1 MFKGLLI
8 DKKDGQDQV
17 GLQQIDPAGL
27 PEGQVTVR
35 VSHSTLNYKDALA
48 ITGKAPVVR
57 RFPMVPGI
65 DFAGTVEASSDPTFK
80 VGDAVVLNG
89 WGVGETHWGGLAELA
104 RVSGDWLVP
113 LQAPFTPRQAM
124 GIGTAGY
131 TAMLCV
137 LALERQGVTPASG
150 PILVTGAAGGVGSVA
165 VSLLSKLGFEVFAVT
180 GRPQEADFLKSLG
193 ATDIIDRSTLSER
206 GRPLEKERWAG
217 AVDVAGG
224 QMLANV
230 CAAMK
235 YRGVVAACGLAAG
248 MDFPSTVAPFILR
261 GVTLVGVDSVMAPKP
276 DRLEAWARLARDLD
290 IARLE
295 SLITDV
301 PLAEAIEIAPKILA
315 GQVRGRLVV
324 PVSAG

>member
-1 MFKGLLI
+1 MFQGLLI
-8 DKKDGQDQV
+8 DKKDGQYQV
-17 GLQQIDPAGL
+17 GLQQIDEADL
-27 PEGQVTVR
+27 PDGQVTVR
-35 VSHSTLNYKDALA
+35 VSHSSLNYKDALA

-57 RFPMVPGI
+57 KFPMVPGI
-65 DFAGTVEASSDPTFK
+65 DFAGTVETSSTPAFK
-80 VGDAVVLNG
+80 AGDAVVLNG
-89 WGVGETHWGGLAELA
+89 WGVGETHWGGLAQKA

-137 LALERQGVTPASG
+137 LALERQAVTPASG
-150 PILVTGAAGGVGSVA
+150 PVLVTGAAGGVGSVA
-165 VSLLSKLGFEVFAVT
+165 VSLLSRLGFEVHAVT

-193 ATDIIDRSTLSER
+193 TSDIIDRATLSER

-217 AVDVAGG
+217 AIDVAGG

-248 MDFPSTVAPFILR
+248 MDFPATVAPFILR

-276 DRLEAWARLARDLD
+276 DRLEAWSRLARDLD
-290 IARLE
+290 IGRLE
-295 SLITDV
+295 SLMTDV
-301 PLAEAIEIAPKILA
+301 PLTEVIAIAPKILA

-324 PVSAG
+324 PVGAA

>member
-1 MFKGLLI
+1 MFQGLLI
-8 DKKDGQDQV
+8 DKKDGQYQV
-17 GLQQIDPAGL
+17 ALRQIDEADL

-35 VSHSTLNYKDALA
+35 VSHSSLNYKDALA

-57 RFPMVPGI
+57 KFPMVPGI
-65 DFAGTVEASSDPTFK
+65 DFAGTVETSSDPAFK
-80 VGDAVVLNG
+80 AGDAVVLNG
-89 WGVGETHWGGLAELA
+89 WGVGETHWGGLAEQA
-104 RVSGDWLVP
+104 RVSGGWLVP
-113 LQAPFTPRQAM
+113 LQPPFTPRQAM

-165 VSLLSKLGFEVFAVT
+165 VSLLSRLGYEVFAVT

-193 ATDIIDRSTLSER
+193 ATDIIDRATLSER

-217 AVDVAGG
+217 AIDVAGG

-248 MDFPSTVAPFILR
+248 MDFPASVAPFILR
-261 GVTLVGVDSVMAPKP
+261 GVTLVGVDSVMAPKA
-276 DRLEAWARLARDLD
+276 DRLEAWSRLARDLD
-290 IARLE
+290 IGRLE

-301 PLAEAIEIAPKILA
+301 PLDETIAVAPKILA

-324 PVSAG
+324 PVSAA